1 MSHLKLI
8 LIKVWIPKRIEMVRA
23 LLAEANLSNP
33 KIIKAHD
40 LFDHVGQ
47 TKVCVPVG
55 AKDLEVGQA
64 TKVVMMSVNIHTT
77 EYLVVK
83 LQQQ

>member
-8 LIKVWIPKRIEMVRA
+8 LIKVWTLKRIEMVRA

-33 KIIKAHD
+33 KLIEAHD

-64 TKVVMMSVNIHTT
+64 TKVVMMSVNIPTT